1 MVQCYLL
8 PRLFSD
14 VKANEQSG
22 KPSIP
27 FLLFSCLFLSLPYST
42 QHHYN
47 QPCNEHTDKD
57 KKVFFKKEKDDR
69 LKQKSMKGASIPLPK
84 NISLSPKR
92 KGKRTQNQCM
102 RLKLNPT
109 GLQDHRQCVLRKKT
123 HFFYCAF
130 ISPNQNFKGC

>member
-1 MVQCYLL
+1 M
-8 PRLFSD
+8 
-14 VKANEQSG
+14 KANEQSG

-57 KKVFFKKEKDDR
+57 KKVSFKKKTTGWNR
-69 LKQKSMKGASIPLPK
+69 KAWKGLQSHYQK

-92 KGKRTQNQCM
+92 KGKNTDLVHETQIKPC
-102 RLKLNPT
+102 RPARS
-109 GLQDHRQCVLRKKT
+109 HVL
-123 HFFYCAF
+123 C
-130 ISPNQNFKGC
+130 S